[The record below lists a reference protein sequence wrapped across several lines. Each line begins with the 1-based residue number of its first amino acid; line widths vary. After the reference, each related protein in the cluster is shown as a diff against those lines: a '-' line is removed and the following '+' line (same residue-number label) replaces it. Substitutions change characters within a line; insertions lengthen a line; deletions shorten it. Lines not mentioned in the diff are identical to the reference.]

1 MKELI
6 LNPQTDDEIKVDYS
20 IEYPTKKLLGGDTSK
35 TKESYSKTISAESKI
50 ETFEFEQG
58 ISEFDK
64 TNYLLSAASGLL
76 SGLLNVFWSK
86 EFDLTDAQNWGK
98 EKIEK
103 LVCKT
108 AKMQG
113 CIKYLKKCNKV
124 LEDMINKNI

>member
-1 MKELI
+1 ME
-6 LNPQTDDEIKVDYS
+6 PVH
-20 IEYPTKKLLGGDTSK
+20 
-35 TKESYSKTISAESKI
+35 
-50 ETFEFEQG
+50 
-58 ISEFDK
+58 K